1 MEKLFSY
8 GTLQQEDVQMATF
21 GRRLSGQKS
30 AIVGYR
36 RSLLEITDPAVVATS
51 GKTHHPIVSR
61 SDRSED
67 RIEGTVFL
75 VTPREL
81 AAADSYEVGDYERVL
96 ASLAEGGE
104 AWVYVARCAEK
115 T

>member
-1 MEKLFSY
+1 
-8 GTLQQEDVQMATF
+8 MATF
-21 GRRLSGQKS
+21 GRTLSGQKS
-30 AIVGYR
+30 AIAGYR
-36 RSLLEITDPAVVATS
+36 RSLLEITDPAVVARS

-75 VTPREL
+75 VTPQEL
-81 AAADSYEVGDYERVL
+81 AAADSYEVADYERVL
-96 ASLAEGGE
+96 ARLAEGGE
-104 AWVYVARCAEK
+104 AWVYVARCAAK